1 MESRRIAEVDAE
13 QRKKQAAQSAAFS
26 PDQRPST
33 FCLVREQGFDDL
45 SGAAMRQVETHQ
57 FSDGGEIPN
66 NPRLPLLIYKAAV
79 TTRGEEAAELIEA
92 LYANN
97 EWQAAWRYGVYP
109 FPHYHSTAHEV
120 LGVYRGHALIRLG
133 HTVGISAHVEAGD
146 VIVIPAGVGHQ
157 NLGSSPDFHVV
168 GGYPIGQSADLLRG
182 NPGERP
188 AADDRILAVPLPKAD
203 PVEGVSGSLVK
214 LWGAR
219 R

>member
-1 MESRRIAEVDAE
+1 MI
-13 QRKKQAAQSAAFS
+13 FS
-26 PDQRPST
+26 P
-33 FCLVREQGFDDL
+33 
-45 SGAAMRQVETHQ
+45 AMSQLETHQ

-66 NPRLPLLIYKAAV
+66 NPTLPLLIYKGVVAA
-79 TTRGEEAAELIEA
+79 REEVAAELIEA
-92 LYANN
+92 LYAKN
-97 EWQAAWRYGVYP
+97 EWRAAWRYGMYS

-182 NPGERP
+182 IPARGRP
-188 AADDRILAVPLPKAD
+188 PTIEFSLFPCQRLIRWR
-203 PVEGVSGSLVK
+203 GVSGPLVK
-214 LWGAR
+214 LWSASR
-219 R
+219 

>member
-1 MESRRIAEVDAE
+1 MIFSR
-13 QRKKQAAQSAAFS
+13 
-26 PDQRPST
+26 
-33 FCLVREQGFDDL
+33 
-45 SGAAMRQVETHQ
+45 AAMSEVETHQ
-57 FSDGGEIPN
+57 FPDGGEIPN
-66 NPRLPLLIYKAAV
+66 NPRLPLLIYKGAVAA
-79 TTRGEEAAELIEA
+79 RGEEAAELIEA
-92 LYANN
+92 LYARN
-97 EWQAAWRYGVYP
+97 EWRAAWRYGVYP

-182 NPGERP
+182 VQGERP

-203 PVEGVSGSLVK
+203 PVEGVSGPLAK

-219 R
+219 P

>member
-1 MESRRIAEVDAE
+1 MRSKLINFPTEARYRTIQGCLCLFTKGPSRRA
-13 QRKKQAAQSAAFS
+13 
-26 PDQRPST
+26 
-33 FCLVREQGFDDL
+33 
-45 SGAAMRQVETHQ
+45 
-57 FSDGGEIPN
+57 
-66 NPRLPLLIYKAAV
+66 
-79 TTRGEEAAELIEA
+79 GEEAAELIEA
-92 LYANN
+92 LYARND
-97 EWQAAWRYGVYP
+97 WRAAWRYGVYP

-182 NPGERP
+182 NRASDRP
-188 AADDRILAVPLPKAD
+188 LTIEFSLFPSQRLIRWK
-203 PVEGVSGSLVK
+203 GVSGPLVK

-219 R
+219 RELLDSEPARSASRLFFDV

>member
-1 MESRRIAEVDAE
+1 M
-13 QRKKQAAQSAAFS
+13 
-26 PDQRPST
+26 
-33 FCLVREQGFDDL
+33 
-45 SGAAMRQVETHQ
+45 VETHH

-66 NPRLPLLIYKAAV
+66 NPKLPLLIYKGAVAA
-79 TTRGEEAAELIEA
+79 RGEKAAELIEA
-92 LYANN
+92 LYASND
-97 EWQAAWRYGVYP
+97 WRAAWRYGVYP

-120 LGVYRGHALIRLG
+120 LGVYRGHALIRL
-133 HTVGISAHVEAGD
+133 VEAGD

-203 PVEGVSGSLVK
+203 PVEGVSGPLVK
-214 LWGAR
+214 LWGVGS
-219 R
+219 

>member
-1 MESRRIAEVDAE
+1 MPRA
-13 QRKKQAAQSAAFS
+13 
-26 PDQRPST
+26 
-33 FCLVREQGFDDL
+33 
-45 SGAAMRQVETHQ
+45 
-57 FSDGGEIPN
+57 GE
-66 NPRLPLLIYKAAV
+66 K
-79 TTRGEEAAELIEA
+79 AAELIEA
-92 LYANN
+92 LYASND
-97 EWQAAWRYGVYP
+97 WRAAWRYGVYP

-168 GGYPIGQSADLLRG
+168 GGYPIGQPADLLRG

-203 PVEGVSGSLVK
+203 PVEGVSGPLVK
-214 LWGAR
+214 LWGVGS
-219 R
+219 

>member
-1 MESRRIAEVDAE
+1 MI
-13 QRKKQAAQSAAFS
+13 FS
-26 PDQRPST
+26 P
-33 FCLVREQGFDDL
+33 V
-45 SGAAMRQVETHQ
+45 AMSQVETHQ

-66 NPRLPLLIYKAAV
+66 NPKLPLLIYKGAV
-79 TTRGEEAAELIEA
+79 SARGEKAAELIEA
-92 LYANN
+92 LYARNG
-97 EWQAAWRYGVYP
+97 WRAAWRYGVYP

-157 NLGSSPDFHVV
+157 NLGSSPNFHVV

-182 NPGERP
+182 DPGERP
-188 AADDRILAVPLPKAD
+188 AADERILAVPLPKAD
-203 PVEGVSGSLVK
+203 PVEGVSGPLVK

-219 R
+219 P